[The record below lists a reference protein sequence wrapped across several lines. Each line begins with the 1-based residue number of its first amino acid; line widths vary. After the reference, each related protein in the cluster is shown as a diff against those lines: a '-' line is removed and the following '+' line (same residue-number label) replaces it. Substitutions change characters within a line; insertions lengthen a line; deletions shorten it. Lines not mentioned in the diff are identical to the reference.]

1 MKRKLTFE
9 EGIAELEELV
19 KGLET
24 GEMPLEDSFKAYERA
39 VAIRDS
45 LNKLLDES
53 DARIRVLTETGEQP
67 LPGEADA

>member
-1 MKRKLTFE
+1 MKKKLTFE

-67 LPGEADA
+67 LPGEADE

>member
-1 MKRKLTFE
+1 MKKKLTFE